1 MGIHCWDMV
10 AGALIIQEAGGCVLN
25 TDGSEFNF
33 MGRQIIAASS
43 KELAEEIVSKIK
55 IYKIDVE
62 FIDHCPM

>member
-1 MGIHCWDMV
+1 MV
-10 AGALIIQEAGGCVLN
+10 AGALIIQEAGGHVLN

-43 KELAEEIVSKIK
+43 KELAEEIVKKIK